1 MGEVLGLSL
10 SMSIP
15 TDVPWGRWEADGGS
29 RAE

>member
-1 MGEVLGLSL
+1 MGEILGMSL

-15 TDVPWGRWEADGGS
+15 TDVPWEGREADGGC